1 MVAQVFENKYNISY
15 YGKLR
20 VVLALHTTAY
30 MNIADDRLYLP
41 LKNIQNTP
49 DSEWIWEKKKQHEM
63 AYEVWTNAFIH
74 IKYSAQ
80 TWCMLAVLDLCVLQM
95 QSKKIKAIYPCQMK
109 LFCVQRR
116 PFQNEW
122 I

>member
-49 DSEWIWEKKKQHEM
+49 DSE
-63 AYEVWTNAFIH
+63 
-74 IKYSAQ
+74 
-80 TWCMLAVLDLCVLQM
+80 
-95 QSKKIKAIYPCQMK
+95 
-109 LFCVQRR
+109 
-116 PFQNEW
+116 
-122 I
+122 